1 MAPTDT
7 IVLNPALT
15 PEHLEAASYTKGLL
29 KLDAAAFA
37 NAGYPVWS
45 PFTHP
50 KSFIALSMALE
61 GIGTSACTGAAQL
74 ILNKGAL
81 TTAASICAAEARHD
95 GRASS
100 AAPKGAA
107 RNGPY
112 DMTLSVKLDAG
123 QSRAL
128 ALSLSPRTI
137 GPSLRYHTPSGPS
150 ARTTP
155 LRSARRST
163 ARAAE
168 ALCMATG
175 GPKPTPAGRHL
186 ARTLL
191 FFFHG
196 RYNAMTPT
204 SACNALAFLTISFTM
219 LALYY

>member
-1 MAPTDT
+1 LTTHMTPTDT

-15 PEHLEAASYTKGLL
+15 LEHLEAASYTEGLL

-37 NAGYPVWS
+37 NAGYPVWVWERFEQIYQHELS
-45 PFTHP
+45 HAELLSTALGSDATQACNYSLQAIFSSSLPLPFTDP

-61 GIGTSACTGAAQL
+61 GTGTSACTGAAQL

-112 DMTLSVKLDAG
+112 DMALSVKLDAG

-128 ALSLSPRTI
+128 ALSVSPR
-137 GPSLRYHTPSGPS
+137 SHV
-150 ARTTP
+150 
-155 LRSARRST
+155 
-163 ARAAE
+163 
-168 ALCMATG
+168 
-175 GPKPTPAGRHL
+175 
-186 ARTLL
+186 
-191 FFFHG
+191 
-196 RYNAMTPT
+196 
-204 SACNALAFLTISFTM
+204 
-219 LALYY
+219 